1 MRRSIAETDTIYPVK
16 SLLGVLADS
25 SVLDAEIETFIEAYK
40 IPDSGEDDTEESIPQ
55 YLFTEVDGLR
65 VRYADRGSGDSVVLL
80 LHGFGGDLD
89 NWLFNLDAL
98 TEKHRVLALDLPGH
112 GQSVKTNV
120 DPSLS
125 GMATFVRKFL
135 DVLSVS
141 SVHVVGHSMGGA
153 IAMQLASD
161 SPETVKS
168 LGLICSAGL
177 GPDINSD
184 YLRGFVEAQSQ
195 QELKL
200 VLEQLFADE
209 SLVNLQL
216 VNDLL
221 NYKRIDGVEATL
233 NALSET
239 LISAGEQTFLTDNIV
254 ASGIPVLVI
263 WGKQDR
269 IIPVSHAQNFSA
281 AGGYC
286 VEVEIFDSA
295 GHMVQMEKAYEVNR
309 SLLNFLA

>member
-1 MRRSIAETDTIYPVK
+1 M
-16 SLLGVLADS
+16 
-25 SVLDAEIETFIEAYK
+25 
-40 IPDSGEDDTEESIPQ
+40 IPDSKENGEKRDTLQ
-55 YLFTEVDGLR
+55 YLFTEVGGLP
-65 VRYADRGSGDSVVLL
+65 VRYADRGFGDSVVLL

-89 NWLFNLDAL
+89 NWMFNLDSLA
-98 TEKHRVLALDLPGH
+98 EKHRVLALDLPGH

-200 VLEQLFADE
+200 VLQQLFADE

-269 IIPVSHAQNFSA
+269 IIPVSHAQNYSA
-281 AGGYC
+281 AGGSC

>member
-1 MRRSIAETDTIYPVK
+1 VILNSEENGKKMDTPEYQ
-16 SLLGVLADS
+16 
-25 SVLDAEIETFIEAYK
+25 FM
-40 IPDSGEDDTEESIPQ
+40 
-55 YLFTEVDGLR
+55 EVGGLR
-65 VRYADRGSGDSVVLL
+65 VRYADRGFGDSVVLL

-89 NWLFNLDAL
+89 NWMFNLDSLA
-98 TEKHRVLALDLPGH
+98 EKHRVLALDLPGH

-184 YLRGFVEAQSQ
+184 YLRGFVEAQTH

-200 VLEQLFADE
+200 VLQQLFADE

-216 VNDLL
+216 VNDIL

-281 AGGYC
+281 AGGSC

-295 GHMVQMEKAYEVNR
+295 GHMVQMEKAQDVNR

>member
-1 MRRSIAETDTIYPVK
+1 M
-16 SLLGVLADS
+16 
-25 SVLDAEIETFIEAYK
+25 
-40 IPDSGEDDTEESIPQ
+40 IPDSEENGEKRDTLQ
-55 YLFTEVDGLR
+55 YLFTEVGGLR
-65 VRYADRGSGDSVVLL
+65 VRYADRGFGDSVVLL

-89 NWLFNLDAL
+89 NWMFNLDSLA
-98 TEKHRVLALDLPGH
+98 EKHRVLALDLPGH

-200 VLEQLFADE
+200 VLQQLFADE

-269 IIPVSHAQNFSA
+269 IIPVSHAQNYSA
-281 AGGYC
+281 AGGSC

>member
-1 MRRSIAETDTIYPVK
+1 V
-16 SLLGVLADS
+16 
-25 SVLDAEIETFIEAYK
+25 
-40 IPDSGEDDTEESIPQ
+40 IPDSKENGEKRDTLQ
-55 YLFTEVDGLR
+55 YLFTEVGGLR
-65 VRYADRGSGDSVVLL
+65 VRYADRGFGDSVVLL

-89 NWLFNLDAL
+89 NWMFNLDSLA
-98 TEKHRVLALDLPGH
+98 EKHRLLALDLPGH

-200 VLEQLFADE
+200 VLQQLFADE

>member
-1 MRRSIAETDTIYPVK
+1 M
-16 SLLGVLADS
+16 
-25 SVLDAEIETFIEAYK
+25 
-40 IPDSGEDDTEESIPQ
+40 IPDSKENGEKRDTMQ
-55 YLFTEVDGLR
+55 YLFTEVGGLR
-65 VRYADRGSGDSVVLL
+65 VRYADRGFGDSVVLL

-89 NWLFNLDAL
+89 NWMFNLDSLA
-98 TEKHRVLALDLPGH
+98 EKHRVLALDLPGH

-200 VLEQLFADE
+200 VLQQLFADE

-269 IIPVSHAQNFSA
+269 IIPVSHAQNYSA
-281 AGGYC
+281 AGGSC

>member
-1 MRRSIAETDTIYPVK
+1 MILDSEENGKKMDT
-16 SLLGVLADS
+16 
-25 SVLDAEIETFIEAYK
+25 
-40 IPDSGEDDTEESIPQ
+40 PQ
-55 YLFTEVDGLR
+55 YLFTEVGGLR
-65 VRYADRGSGDSVVLL
+65 VRYADRGFGDSVVLL

-89 NWLFNLDAL
+89 NWMFNLDSLA
-98 TEKHRVLALDLPGH
+98 EKHRVLALDLPGH

-125 GMATFVRKFL
+125 GMATFVSKFL

-141 SVHVVGHSMGGA
+141 SVNVVGHSMGGA

-161 SPETVKS
+161 SPETVRS

-184 YLRGFVEAQSQ
+184 YLRGFVEAQTH

-200 VLEQLFADE
+200 VLQQLFADE

-216 VNDLL
+216 VNDIL

-269 IIPVSHAQNFSA
+269 IIPVSHAQNYSA
-281 AGGYC
+281 AGGSC

-295 GHMVQMEKAYEVNR
+295 GHMVQMEKAHDVNR

>member
-1 MRRSIAETDTIYPVK
+1 MITNSKENGEKRDT
-16 SLLGVLADS
+16 L
-25 SVLDAEIETFIEAYK
+25 
-40 IPDSGEDDTEESIPQ
+40 Q
-55 YLFTEVDGLR
+55 YLFTEVGGLR
-65 VRYADRGSGDSVVLL
+65 VRYADRGFGDSVVLL

-89 NWLFNLDAL
+89 NWMFNIDSLA
-98 TEKHRVLALDLPGH
+98 EKHRLLALDLPGH

-216 VNDLL
+216 VNNLL
-221 NYKRIDGVEATL
+221 NYKRMDGVEASL

>member
-1 MRRSIAETDTIYPVK
+1 MILDSEENGKKMDTP
-16 SLLGVLADS
+16 L
-25 SVLDAEIETFIEAYK
+25 
-40 IPDSGEDDTEESIPQ
+40 
-55 YLFTEVDGLR
+55 YLFTEVGGLR
-65 VRYADRGSGDSVVLL
+65 VRYADRGFGDSVVLL

-89 NWLFNLDAL
+89 NWMFNLDSLA
-98 TEKHRVLALDLPGH
+98 EKHRVLALDLPGH

-125 GMATFVRKFL
+125 GMATFVSKFL

-141 SVHVVGHSMGGA
+141 SVNVVGHSMGGA

-161 SPETVKS
+161 SPETVRS

-200 VLEQLFADE
+200 VLQQLFADE

-269 IIPVSHAQNFSA
+269 IIPVSHAQNYSA
-281 AGGYC
+281 AGGSC

-295 GHMVQMEKAYEVNR
+295 GHMVQMEKAHDVNR

>member
-1 MRRSIAETDTIYPVK
+1 V
-16 SLLGVLADS
+16 
-25 SVLDAEIETFIEAYK
+25 
-40 IPDSGEDDTEESIPQ
+40 IPDSEENGEKKDTLQ
-55 YLFTEVDGLR
+55 YLFTEVGGLR
-65 VRYADRGSGDSVVLL
+65 VRYADRGFGDSVVLL

-89 NWLFNLDAL
+89 NWMFNLDSLA
-98 TEKHRVLALDLPGH
+98 EKHRLLALDLPGH

-141 SVHVVGHSMGGA
+141 SLHVVGHSMGGA

-161 SPETVKS
+161 SPKTVKS

-200 VLEQLFADE
+200 VLQQLFVDE

-221 NYKRIDGVEATL
+221 NYKRMDGVEATL
-233 NALSET
+233 KALSET

-269 IIPVSHAQNFSA
+269 IIPVSHAQNYSV
-281 AGGYC
+281 AGGSC

-295 GHMVQMEKAYEVNR
+295 GHMVQMEKAYDVNR

>member
-1 MRRSIAETDTIYPVK
+1 M
-16 SLLGVLADS
+16 
-25 SVLDAEIETFIEAYK
+25 
-40 IPDSGEDDTEESIPQ
+40 IPDSEENGEKSDTLQ
-55 YLFTEVDGLR
+55 YLFTWVGGLR
-65 VRYADRGSGDSVVLL
+65 VRYADRGFGDSVVLL

-89 NWLFNLDAL
+89 NWMFNLDSLA
-98 TEKHRVLALDLPGH
+98 EKHRVLALDLPGH

-135 DVLSVS
+135 DSLSVS

-200 VLEQLFADE
+200 VLQQLFADE
-209 SLVNLQL
+209 LLVNLQL

-221 NYKRIDGVEATL
+221 NYKRMDGVEATL

-269 IIPVSHAQNFSA
+269 IIPVSHAQNYSA
-281 AGGYC
+281 AGGSC

-295 GHMVQMEKAYEVNR
+295 GHMVQMEKAHDVNR

>member
-1 MRRSIAETDTIYPVK
+1 V
-16 SLLGVLADS
+16 
-25 SVLDAEIETFIEAYK
+25 
-40 IPDSGEDDTEESIPQ
+40 IPDSEENGEKKDTLQ
-55 YLFTEVDGLR
+55 YLFTEVGGLR
-65 VRYADRGSGDSVVLL
+65 VRYADRGFGDSVVLL

-89 NWLFNLDAL
+89 NWMFNLDSLA
-98 TEKHRVLALDLPGH
+98 EKHRLLALDLPGH

-141 SVHVVGHSMGGA
+141 SLHVVGHSMGGA

-161 SPETVKS
+161 SPKTVKS

-200 VLEQLFADE
+200 VLQQLFVDE

-221 NYKRIDGVEATL
+221 NYKRMDGVEATL
-233 NALSET
+233 KALSET

-269 IIPVSHAQNFSA
+269 IIPVSHAQNYSA
-281 AGGYC
+281 AGGSC

-295 GHMVQMEKAYEVNR
+295 GHMVQMEKAYDVNR

>member
-1 MRRSIAETDTIYPVK
+1 M
-16 SLLGVLADS
+16 
-25 SVLDAEIETFIEAYK
+25 
-40 IPDSGEDDTEESIPQ
+40 IPDSEENGEKKDTLQ
-55 YLFTEVDGLR
+55 YLFTEVGGLR
-65 VRYADRGSGDSVVLL
+65 VRYADRGFGDSVVLL

-89 NWLFNLDAL
+89 NWMFNLDSLA
-98 TEKHRVLALDLPGH
+98 EKHRLLALDLPGH

-141 SVHVVGHSMGGA
+141 SVHVIGHSMGGA

-216 VNDLL
+216 VNNLL
-221 NYKRIDGVEATL
+221 NYKRMDGVEASL

-269 IIPVSHAQNFSA
+269 IIPVSHAQNYSA
-281 AGGYC
+281 AGGFC

-295 GHMVQMEKAYEVNR
+295 GHMVHMEKAYEVNR

>member
-1 MRRSIAETDTIYPVK
+1 M
-16 SLLGVLADS
+16 
-25 SVLDAEIETFIEAYK
+25 
-40 IPDSGEDDTEESIPQ
+40 IPDSEENGEKKDTLQ
-55 YLFTEVDGLR
+55 YLFTEVGGLR
-65 VRYADRGSGDSVVLL
+65 VRYADRGFGDSVVLL

-89 NWLFNLDAL
+89 NWMFNLDSLA
-98 TEKHRVLALDLPGH
+98 EKHRVLALDLPGH

-135 DVLSVS
+135 DGLSVS

-200 VLEQLFADE
+200 VLQQLFADE

-269 IIPVSHAQNFSA
+269 IIPVSHAQNYSA
-281 AGGYC
+281 AGGSC

>member
-1 MRRSIAETDTIYPVK
+1 M
-16 SLLGVLADS
+16 
-25 SVLDAEIETFIEAYK
+25 
-40 IPDSGEDDTEESIPQ
+40 IPDSKENGEKRDTLQ
-55 YLFTEVDGLR
+55 YLFTEVGGLR
-65 VRYADRGSGDSVVLL
+65 VRYADRGFGDSVVLL

-89 NWLFNLDAL
+89 NWMFNLDSLA
-98 TEKHRVLALDLPGH
+98 EKHRVLALDLPGH

-125 GMATFVRKFL
+125 GMAKFVRKFL

-200 VLEQLFADE
+200 VLQQLFADE

>member
-1 MRRSIAETDTIYPVK
+1 V
-16 SLLGVLADS
+16 
-25 SVLDAEIETFIEAYK
+25 
-40 IPDSGEDDTEESIPQ
+40 IPDSEENGEKRDTLQ
-55 YLFTEVDGLR
+55 YLFTEVGGLR
-65 VRYADRGSGDSVVLL
+65 VRYADRGFGDSVVLL

-89 NWLFNLDAL
+89 NWMFNLDSLA
-98 TEKHRVLALDLPGH
+98 EKHRVLALDLPGH

-200 VLEQLFADE
+200 VLQQLFADE

-216 VNDLL
+216 VNNLL
-221 NYKRIDGVEATL
+221 NYKRMDGVEATL
-233 NALSET
+233 KALSET

>member
-1 MRRSIAETDTIYPVK
+1 M
-16 SLLGVLADS
+16 
-25 SVLDAEIETFIEAYK
+25 
-40 IPDSGEDDTEESIPQ
+40 IPDSEENGEKRDTLQ
-55 YLFTEVDGLR
+55 YLFTEVGGFR
-65 VRYADRGSGDSVVLL
+65 VRYADRGFGDSVVLL

-89 NWLFNLDAL
+89 NWMFNLDSLA
-98 TEKHRVLALDLPGH
+98 EKHRLLALDLPGH

-141 SVHVVGHSMGGA
+141 SLHVVGHSMGGA

-200 VLEQLFADE
+200 VLQQLFADE

-221 NYKRIDGVEATL
+221 NYKRMDGVEATL
-233 NALSET
+233 KALSET

-269 IIPVSHAQNFSA
+269 IIPVSHAQNYSA
-281 AGGYC
+281 AGGSC

-295 GHMVQMEKAYEVNR
+295 GHMVQMEKAYDVNR
-309 SLLNFLA
+309 RLLNFLA

>member
-1 MRRSIAETDTIYPVK
+1 M
-16 SLLGVLADS
+16 
-25 SVLDAEIETFIEAYK
+25 
-40 IPDSGEDDTEESIPQ
+40 IPDSKENGEKRDTLQ
-55 YLFTEVDGLR
+55 YLFTEVGGLR
-65 VRYADRGSGDSVVLL
+65 VRYADRGFGDSVVLL

-89 NWLFNLDAL
+89 NWMFNLDSLA
-98 TEKHRVLALDLPGH
+98 EKHRLLALDLPGH

-200 VLEQLFADE
+200 VLQQLFVDE

-221 NYKRIDGVEATL
+221 NYKRMDGVEATL
-233 NALSET
+233 KALSET

-269 IIPVSHAQNFSA
+269 IIPVSHAQNYSA
-281 AGGYC
+281 AGGSC

>member
-1 MRRSIAETDTIYPVK
+1 M
-16 SLLGVLADS
+16 
-25 SVLDAEIETFIEAYK
+25 
-40 IPDSGEDDTEESIPQ
+40 IPDSEENGEKRDTLQ
-55 YLFTEVDGLR
+55 YLFTEVGGLR
-65 VRYADRGSGDSVVLL
+65 VRYADRGFGDSVVLL

-89 NWLFNLDAL
+89 NWMFNLDSLA
-98 TEKHRVLALDLPGH
+98 EKHRLLALDLPGH

-216 VNDLL
+216 VNNLL
-221 NYKRIDGVEATL
+221 NYKRMDGVEASL

>member
-1 MRRSIAETDTIYPVK
+1 M
-16 SLLGVLADS
+16 
-25 SVLDAEIETFIEAYK
+25 
-40 IPDSGEDDTEESIPQ
+40 IPDSEENGEKRDTLQ
-55 YLFTEVDGLR
+55 YLFTEVGGLR
-65 VRYADRGSGDSVVLL
+65 VRYADRGFGDSVVLL

-89 NWLFNLDAL
+89 NWMFNLDSLA
-98 TEKHRVLALDLPGH
+98 EKHRLLALDLPGH

-141 SVHVVGHSMGGA
+141 SLHVVGHSMGGA

-200 VLEQLFADE
+200 VLQQLFVDE

-221 NYKRIDGVEATL
+221 NYKRMDGVEATL
-233 NALSET
+233 KALSET
-239 LISAGEQTFLTDNIV
+239 LISAGEQTSLTDNIV
-254 ASGIPVLVI
+254 SSGIPVLVI

-269 IIPVSHAQNFSA
+269 IIPVSHAQNYSA
-281 AGGYC
+281 AGGSC

-295 GHMVQMEKAYEVNR
+295 GHMVQMEKAYDVNR

>member
-1 MRRSIAETDTIYPVK
+1 M
-16 SLLGVLADS
+16 
-25 SVLDAEIETFIEAYK
+25 
-40 IPDSGEDDTEESIPQ
+40 IPDSKENGEKRDTLQ
-55 YLFTEVDGLR
+55 YLFTEVGGLR
-65 VRYADRGSGDSVVLL
+65 VRYADRGFGDSVVLL

-89 NWLFNLDAL
+89 NWMFNLDSLA
-98 TEKHRVLALDLPGH
+98 EKHRLLALDLPGH

-184 YLRGFVEAQSQ
+184 YLRGFIEAQSQ

-216 VNDLL
+216 VNNLL
-221 NYKRIDGVEATL
+221 NYKRMDGVEASL

-295 GHMVQMEKAYEVNR
+295 GHMVQMEKAYDVNR

>member
-1 MRRSIAETDTIYPVK
+1 M
-16 SLLGVLADS
+16 
-25 SVLDAEIETFIEAYK
+25 
-40 IPDSGEDDTEESIPQ
+40 IPDSEENGEKKDTLQ
-55 YLFTEVDGLR
+55 YLFTEVGGLR
-65 VRYADRGSGDSVVLL
+65 VRYADRGFGDSVVLL

-89 NWLFNLDAL
+89 NWMFNLDSLA
-98 TEKHRVLALDLPGH
+98 EKHRVLALDLPGH

-200 VLEQLFADE
+200 VLQQLFADE

-269 IIPVSHAQNFSA
+269 IIPVSHAQNYSA
-281 AGGYC
+281 AGGSC

-295 GHMVQMEKAYEVNR
+295 GHMVQMEKAYDVNR

>member
-1 MRRSIAETDTIYPVK
+1 M
-16 SLLGVLADS
+16 
-25 SVLDAEIETFIEAYK
+25 
-40 IPDSGEDDTEESIPQ
+40 IPDSEENGEKRDTLQ
-55 YLFTEVDGLR
+55 YLFTEVGGLR
-65 VRYADRGSGDSVVLL
+65 VRYADRGFGDSVVLL

-89 NWLFNLDAL
+89 NWMFNLDSLA
-98 TEKHRVLALDLPGH
+98 EKHRVLALDLPGH

-120 DPSLS
+120 DPSLF
-125 GMATFVRKFL
+125 GMATFVSKFL

-153 IAMQLASD
+153 IAMQLVSD

-200 VLEQLFADE
+200 VLQQLFADE

-239 LISAGEQTFLTDNIV
+239 LISAGEHTFLTDNIV

-269 IIPVSHAQNFSA
+269 IIPVSHAQNYSA
-281 AGGYC
+281 AGGSC

-295 GHMVQMEKAYEVNR
+295 GHMVQMENAHDVNR
-309 SLLNFLA
+309 SLLNFLT

>member
-1 MRRSIAETDTIYPVK
+1 M
-16 SLLGVLADS
+16 
-25 SVLDAEIETFIEAYK
+25 
-40 IPDSGEDDTEESIPQ
+40 IPDSEENGEKKDTLQ
-55 YLFTEVDGLR
+55 YLFTEVGGLR
-65 VRYADRGSGDSVVLL
+65 VRYADRGFGDSVVLL

-89 NWLFNLDAL
+89 NWMFNLDSLA
-98 TEKHRVLALDLPGH
+98 EKHRLLALDLPGH

-141 SVHVVGHSMGGA
+141 SLHVVGHSMGGA

-161 SPETVKS
+161 SPKTVKS

-200 VLEQLFADE
+200 VLQQLFVDE

-221 NYKRIDGVEATL
+221 NYKRMDGVEATL
-233 NALSET
+233 KALSET

-269 IIPVSHAQNFSA
+269 IIPVSHAQNYSA
-281 AGGYC
+281 AGGSC

>member
-1 MRRSIAETDTIYPVK
+1 V
-16 SLLGVLADS
+16 
-25 SVLDAEIETFIEAYK
+25 
-40 IPDSGEDDTEESIPQ
+40 IPDSEENGEKKDTLQ
-55 YLFTEVDGLR
+55 YLFTEVGGLR
-65 VRYADRGSGDSVVLL
+65 VRYADRGFGDSVVLL

-89 NWLFNLDAL
+89 NWMFNLDSLA
-98 TEKHRVLALDLPGH
+98 EKHRLLALDLPGH

-141 SVHVVGHSMGGA
+141 SLHVVGHSMGGA

-161 SPETVKS
+161 SPKTVKS

-200 VLEQLFADE
+200 VLQQLFVDE

-221 NYKRIDGVEATL
+221 NYKRMDGVEATL
-233 NALSET
+233 KALSET

-269 IIPVSHAQNFSA
+269 IIPVSHAQNYSA
-281 AGGYC
+281 AGGSC

>member
-1 MRRSIAETDTIYPVK
+1 V
-16 SLLGVLADS
+16 
-25 SVLDAEIETFIEAYK
+25 
-40 IPDSGEDDTEESIPQ
+40 IPDSKENGEKRDTLQ
-55 YLFTEVDGLR
+55 YLFTEVGGLR
-65 VRYADRGSGDSVVLL
+65 VRYADRGFGDSVVLL

-89 NWLFNLDAL
+89 NWMFNLDSLA
-98 TEKHRVLALDLPGH
+98 EKHRVLALDLPGH

-141 SVHVVGHSMGGA
+141 SVHVIGHSMGGA

-216 VNDLL
+216 VNNLL
-221 NYKRIDGVEATL
+221 NYKRMDGVEASL

-269 IIPVSHAQNFSA
+269 IIPVSHAQNYSA
-281 AGGYC
+281 AGGSC

>member
-1 MRRSIAETDTIYPVK
+1 V
-16 SLLGVLADS
+16 
-25 SVLDAEIETFIEAYK
+25 
-40 IPDSGEDDTEESIPQ
+40 IPDSEENGEKRDTLQ
-55 YLFTEVDGLR
+55 YLFTEVGGLR
-65 VRYADRGSGDSVVLL
+65 VRYADRGFGDSVVLL

-89 NWLFNLDAL
+89 NWMFNLDSLA
-98 TEKHRVLALDLPGH
+98 EKHRVLALDLPGH

-125 GMATFVRKFL
+125 GMATFVSKFL

-200 VLEQLFADE
+200 VLQQLFADE

-239 LISAGEQTFLTDNIV
+239 LISAGEHTFLTDNIV

-269 IIPVSHAQNFSA
+269 IIPVSHAQNYSA
-281 AGGYC
+281 AGGSC

-295 GHMVQMEKAYEVNR
+295 GHMVQMEKAHDVNR

>member
-1 MRRSIAETDTIYPVK
+1 M
-16 SLLGVLADS
+16 
-25 SVLDAEIETFIEAYK
+25 
-40 IPDSGEDDTEESIPQ
+40 IPDSEENGEKKDTLQ
-55 YLFTEVDGLR
+55 YLFTEVGGLR
-65 VRYADRGSGDSVVLL
+65 VRYADRGFGDSVVLL
-80 LHGFGGDLD
+80 LHDFGGDLD
-89 NWLFNLDAL
+89 NWMFNLDSLA
-98 TEKHRVLALDLPGH
+98 EKHRLLALDLPGH

-141 SVHVVGHSMGGA
+141 SLHVVGHSMGGA

-161 SPETVKS
+161 SPKTVKS

-200 VLEQLFADE
+200 VLQQLFVDE

-221 NYKRIDGVEATL
+221 NYKRMDGVEATL
-233 NALSET
+233 KALSET

>member
-1 MRRSIAETDTIYPVK
+1 V
-16 SLLGVLADS
+16 
-25 SVLDAEIETFIEAYK
+25 
-40 IPDSGEDDTEESIPQ
+40 IPDSEENGEKKDTLQ
-55 YLFTEVDGLR
+55 YLFTEVGGLR
-65 VRYADRGSGDSVVLL
+65 VRYADRGFGDSVVLL

-89 NWLFNLDAL
+89 NWMFNLDSLA
-98 TEKHRVLALDLPGH
+98 EKHRLLALDLPGH

-141 SVHVVGHSMGGA
+141 SLHVVGHSMGGA

-161 SPETVKS
+161 SPKTVKS

-200 VLEQLFADE
+200 VLQQLFVDE

-221 NYKRIDGVEATL
+221 NYKRMDGVEATL
-233 NALSET
+233 KALSET

-295 GHMVQMEKAYEVNR
+295 GHMVQMEKAYDVNR

>member
-1 MRRSIAETDTIYPVK
+1 M
-16 SLLGVLADS
+16 
-25 SVLDAEIETFIEAYK
+25 
-40 IPDSGEDDTEESIPQ
+40 IPDSEENGEKRDTLQ
-55 YLFTEVDGLR
+55 YLFTEVGGLR
-65 VRYADRGSGDSVVLL
+65 VRYADRGFGDSVVLL

-89 NWLFNLDAL
+89 NWMFNLDSLA
-98 TEKHRVLALDLPGH
+98 EKHRVLALDLPGH

-135 DVLSVS
+135 DGLSVS

-269 IIPVSHAQNFSA
+269 IIPVSHAQNYSA
-281 AGGYC
+281 AGGSC

-295 GHMVQMEKAYEVNR
+295 GHMVQMEKAYDVNR

>member
-1 MRRSIAETDTIYPVK
+1 M
-16 SLLGVLADS
+16 
-25 SVLDAEIETFIEAYK
+25 
-40 IPDSGEDDTEESIPQ
+40 IPDSKENVEKRDTLQ
-55 YLFTEVDGLR
+55 YLFMEVGGLR
-65 VRYADRGSGDSVVLL
+65 VRYADRGFGDSVVLL

-89 NWLFNLDAL
+89 NWMFNLDSLA
-98 TEKHRVLALDLPGH
+98 EKHRLLALDLPGH

-135 DVLSVS
+135 DGLSVS

-269 IIPVSHAQNFSA
+269 IIPVSHAQNYSA
-281 AGGYC
+281 VGGSC

-295 GHMVQMEKAYEVNR
+295 GHMVQMEKAYDVNR

>member
-1 MRRSIAETDTIYPVK
+1 MIPNSEENGEKSDT
-16 SLLGVLADS
+16 L
-25 SVLDAEIETFIEAYK
+25 
-40 IPDSGEDDTEESIPQ
+40 Q
-55 YLFTEVDGLR
+55 YLFTEVGGLR
-65 VRYADRGSGDSVVLL
+65 VRYADRGFGDSVVLL

-89 NWLFNLDAL
+89 NWMFNLDSLA
-98 TEKHRVLALDLPGH
+98 EKHRVLALDLPGH

-135 DVLSVS
+135 DGLSVS

-161 SPETVKS
+161 SPKTVKS

-216 VNDLL
+216 VNNLL
-221 NYKRIDGVEATL
+221 NYKRMDGVEASL

>member
-1 MRRSIAETDTIYPVK
+1 M
-16 SLLGVLADS
+16 
-25 SVLDAEIETFIEAYK
+25 
-40 IPDSGEDDTEESIPQ
+40 IPDSEENGEKKDTLQ
-55 YLFTEVDGLR
+55 YLFTEVGGLR
-65 VRYADRGSGDSVVLL
+65 VRYADRGFGDSVVLL

-89 NWLFNLDAL
+89 NWMFNLDSLA
-98 TEKHRVLALDLPGH
+98 EKHRVLALDLPGH

-200 VLEQLFADE
+200 VLQQLFVDE

>member
-1 MRRSIAETDTIYPVK
+1 MIPNSKENGEKRDT
-16 SLLGVLADS
+16 L
-25 SVLDAEIETFIEAYK
+25 
-40 IPDSGEDDTEESIPQ
+40 Q
-55 YLFTEVDGLR
+55 YLFTEVGGFR
-65 VRYADRGSGDSVVLL
+65 VRYADRGFGDSVVLL

-89 NWLFNLDAL
+89 NWMFNLDSLA
-98 TEKHRVLALDLPGH
+98 EKHRLLALDLPGH

-200 VLEQLFADE
+200 VLQQLFADE

-295 GHMVQMEKAYEVNR
+295 GHMVQMEKAYDVNR

>member
-1 MRRSIAETDTIYPVK
+1 M
-16 SLLGVLADS
+16 
-25 SVLDAEIETFIEAYK
+25 
-40 IPDSGEDDTEESIPQ
+40 IPDSKENGEKRDTLQ
-55 YLFTEVDGLR
+55 YLFTEVGGLR
-65 VRYADRGSGDSVVLL
+65 VRYADRGFGDSVVLL

-89 NWLFNLDAL
+89 NWMFNLDSLA
-98 TEKHRVLALDLPGH
+98 EKHRLLALDLPGH

-216 VNDLL
+216 VNNLL
-221 NYKRIDGVEATL
+221 NYKRMDGVEASL

-269 IIPVSHAQNFSA
+269 IIPVSHAQNYSA
-281 AGGYC
+281 AGGSC

>member
-1 MRRSIAETDTIYPVK
+1 M
-16 SLLGVLADS
+16 
-25 SVLDAEIETFIEAYK
+25 
-40 IPDSGEDDTEESIPQ
+40 IPDSEENGEKRDTLQ
-55 YLFTEVDGLR
+55 YLFTEVGGLR
-65 VRYADRGSGDSVVLL
+65 VRYADRGFGDSVVLL

-89 NWLFNLDAL
+89 NWMFNLDSLA
-98 TEKHRVLALDLPGH
+98 EKHRVLALDLPGH

-184 YLRGFVEAQSQ
+184 YLRGFVEAQTH

-200 VLEQLFADE
+200 VLQQLFADE

-216 VNDLL
+216 VNDIL

-263 WGKQDR
+263 WGKQDM
-269 IIPVSHAQNFSA
+269 IIPVSHAQNYSA
-281 AGGYC
+281 AGGSC

-295 GHMVQMEKAYEVNR
+295 GHMVQMEKAYDVNR

>member
-1 MRRSIAETDTIYPVK
+1 M
-16 SLLGVLADS
+16 
-25 SVLDAEIETFIEAYK
+25 
-40 IPDSGEDDTEESIPQ
+40 IPDSKKNGEKRDTLQ
-55 YLFTEVDGLR
+55 YLFTEVGGLR
-65 VRYADRGSGDSVVLL
+65 VRYADRGFGDSVVLL
-80 LHGFGGDLD
+80 LHGCGGDLD
-89 NWLFNLDAL
+89 NWMFNLDSLA
-98 TEKHRVLALDLPGH
+98 EKHRVLALDLPGH

-141 SVHVVGHSMGGA
+141 SLHVVGQSMGGA
-153 IAMQLASD
+153 FAMQLASD
-161 SPETVKS
+161 SPETVRS

-200 VLEQLFADE
+200 VLQQLFADE

-221 NYKRIDGVEATL
+221 NYKRMDGVEATL
-233 NALSET
+233 KALSET

>member
-1 MRRSIAETDTIYPVK
+1 M
-16 SLLGVLADS
+16 
-25 SVLDAEIETFIEAYK
+25 
-40 IPDSGEDDTEESIPQ
+40 IPDSDENGEKWDTLQ
-55 YLFTEVDGLR
+55 YLFTEVGGLR
-65 VRYADRGSGDSVVLL
+65 VRYADRGFGDSVVLL

-89 NWLFNLDAL
+89 NWMFNLDSLA
-98 TEKHRVLALDLPGH
+98 EKHRLLALDLPGH

-200 VLEQLFADE
+200 VLQQLFADE